1 MYRLF
6 LSLVMGAALS
16 AQVPDL
22 KAVLNLSDPQV
33 LTLVQLQ
40 QQKAVALQPLLQQL
54 QQHQQMLEQVLETN
68 PDPAIVGRLVIEMT
82 LITRQVEQAASNFQQ
97 QAFSILQPDQRTQVQ
112 SLGNVLRLQSAA
124 QQAVGL
130 GLLSPPK

>member
-1 MYRLF
+1 MHRLF
-6 LSLVMGAALS
+6 LSLVMGSALY
-16 AQVPDL
+16 AQAPDL
-22 KAVLNLSDPQV
+22 KAILNLSDPQV

-40 QQKAVALQPLLQQL
+40 QQKAVALQPRLEQL
-54 QQHQQMLEQVLETN
+54 QQHQQMLQQVLETN
-68 PDPAIVGRLVIEMT
+68 PDPATVGRLVIEMT

-112 SLGNVLRLQSAA
+112 SLGNVLRLQLAA

>member
-6 LSLVMGAALS
+6 LSLVMGSALY
-16 AQVPDL
+16 AQMPDL
-22 KAVLNLSDPQV
+22 KAILNLSDPQV

-40 QQKAVALQPLLQQL
+40 QQKALALQPLLQQL

-68 PDPAIVGRLVIEMT
+68 PDPAVVGRLVIEMT

-97 QAFSILQPDQRTQVQ
+97 QALSILQPDQRTQVQ

-124 QQAVGL
+124 QQAVAL

>member
-6 LSLVMGAALS
+6 LSLVMGSALY
-16 AQVPDL
+16 AQMPDL
-22 KAVLNLSDPQV
+22 KAILNLSDPQV

-40 QQKAVALQPLLQQL
+40 QQKALALQPLLQQL
-54 QQHQQMLEQVLETN
+54 QQHQQMLQQSLESN
-68 PDPAIVGRLVIEMT
+68 PDPATVGQLVIEMT
-82 LITRQVEQAASNFQQ
+82 VITRQVEQAASNFQQ

-124 QQAVGL
+124 QQAVAL

>member
-1 MYRLF
+1 MHRLF
-6 LSLVMGAALS
+6 LSLVMGSALY
-16 AQVPDL
+16 AQAPDL
-22 KAVLNLSDPQV
+22 KAILNLSDPQV

-40 QQKAVALQPLLQQL
+40 QQKAVALQPLLEQL
-54 QQHQQMLEQVLETN
+54 QQHQQMLQQVLETN
-68 PDPAIVGRLVIEMT
+68 PDPATVGRLVIEMM

-112 SLGNVLRLQSAA
+112 SLGNVLRLQLAA